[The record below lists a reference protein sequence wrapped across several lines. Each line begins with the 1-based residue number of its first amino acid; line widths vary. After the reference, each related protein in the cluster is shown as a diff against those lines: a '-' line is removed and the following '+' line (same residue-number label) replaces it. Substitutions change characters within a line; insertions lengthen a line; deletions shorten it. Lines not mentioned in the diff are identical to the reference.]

1 MIEKLIKDYE
11 VKLVEPECAPGSA
24 RFGAQV
30 VLADDISAVFP
41 YLNATLNDVWYD
53 HENKVLIWG
62 EPGQKYALRP
72 NEIRVAQIQIP
83 LNAQAVVADVV
94 ERINRVW
101 QERDSITPRFTER
114 KLPTVID
121 ILKLLPRTNCRQCG
135 YPACMAYCADLRK
148 GGAQLEQCLPLLQ
161 SEYAENRQKIM
172 NLFSS
177 E

>member
-1 MIEKLIKDYE
+1 MDKLIKNYE

-24 RFGAQV
+24 RWGAQV
-30 VLADDISAVFP
+30 VLEDDISAVFP

-72 NEIRVAQIQIP
+72 NEIRVAQVHDPQ
-83 LNAQAVVADVV
+83 NAQVMVSDVV

-101 QERDSITPRFTER
+101 QERDTITPNYMER
-114 KLPTVID
+114 KLPTVLH
-121 ILKLLPRTNCRQCG
+121 ILKLLPRTNCKQCG
-135 YPACMAYCADLRK
+135 YPTCMAYCAELRK
-148 GGAQLEQCLPLLQ
+148 SRAKLEQCLPLSQ
-161 SEYAENRQKIM
+161 PEYAQNREKIA